1 MRRDA
6 TGAAPRYTQP
16 ALLSLRALAIGPHL
30 RSPTLPFCAGQ
41 VTNVSVAMTGASML
55 MKGLI
60 DLIRRIAIIMMPDQ
74 AATIVGTIAPIRTFV
89 GYGIAGIGVVVQ
101 LMILKEI
108 TVEVCDAARTH
119 RLPF

>member
-1 MRRDA
+1 
-6 TGAAPRYTQP
+6 
-16 ALLSLRALAIGPHL
+16 
-30 RSPTLPFCAGQ
+30 
-41 VTNVSVAMTGASML
+41 MTGASML
-55 MKGLI
+55 MKGLV

-108 TVEVCDAARTH
+108 TVEVCDAARAH
-119 RLPF
+119 RLPC